1 MAMIAEI
8 TTDDLAAL
16 LGTVHLVDVREVEE
30 YTDGHVS
37 GALFAPLSELPDM
50 THQFRRD
57 EVNYVICRSGGR
69 SAKACEFLAGLGY
82 DVVNIAGGTMAWVMG
97 GRSVV
102 AGDQPA

>member
-1 MAMIAEI
+1 MTVEI

-16 LGTVHLVDVREVEE
+16 LGTVHLVDVREAEE

-37 GALFAPLSELPDM
+37 GALFAPLSALPDM

-57 EVNYVICRSGGR
+57 AVNYVICRSGGR
-69 SAKACEFLAGLGY
+69 SAKACDYLAGLGFE
-82 DVVNIAGGTMAWVMG
+82 VVNIAGGTMAWVMG

>member
-1 MAMIAEI
+1 MAMTAEI
-8 TTDDLAAL
+8 TTDDLAEL
-16 LGTVHLVDVREVEE
+16 LGTVHLVDVREAEE
-30 YTDGHVS
+30 YSDGHVS
-37 GALFAPLSELPDM
+37 GALFAPLSALPEM

-57 EVNYVICRSGGR
+57 AVNYVICRSGGR

-82 DVVNIAGGTMAWVMG
+82 EVVNIAGGTMAWVIG